1 MFDSYRNES
10 VYVKDWMDMVR
21 TSFMYM
27 GYEVTSVCNKFKYY
41 RKIYIWKYL
50 KSIKNERL
58 SIKWY
63 ECFPIHHSL
72 ELRIHISK
80 ILII

>member
-41 RKIYIWKYL
+41 RKIYI
-50 KSIKNERL
+50 
-58 SIKWY
+58 
-63 ECFPIHHSL
+63 
-72 ELRIHISK
+72 
-80 ILII
+80 